1 MAWASASGMV
11 VGEAAVAGTRQT
23 VSYQVKG
30 FTCIACATGL
40 ETILRQQK
48 GVIKVQASYS
58 KANAWIEFD
67 PGLVTEQSLKEQISD
82 MGFRV
87 EDAHTK

>member
-1 MAWASASGMV
+1 VVWASAGGLA

-30 FTCIACATGL
+30 FTCIACAVGL
-40 ETILRQQK
+40 ETMLRQQK
-48 GVIKVQASYS
+48 GIANVQASYS
-58 KANAWIEFD
+58 KASVWIEFD
-67 PGLVTEQSLKEQISD
+67 PGLVTEQSLKELISD
-82 MGFRV
+82 MGFRA